1 MILMSQQTEYEY
13 IIVSPLFQ
21 FTHGLSGIK
30 WLQLL
35 NLFQDLSCTMLLPSA
50 QSTAS
55 MAHSG
60 LKLSL
65 GDLIQKAQGNI
76 PLTCTCVGPV
86 LAMFSTYKSVN
97 HTFFRG
103 LLRLQSGFDVHVFL
117 TSFLAAHNSENI
129 YNSEW

>member
-1 MILMSQQTEYEY
+1 MNMN
-13 IIVSPLFQ
+13 SPGEIFH

-35 NLFQDLSCTMLLPSA
+35 NLFQDISCAMTLASA

-65 GDLIQKAQGNI
+65 GDLIQQAQGNI
-76 PLTCTCVGPV
+76 PLTCKCVGPI
-86 LAMFSTYKSVN
+86 LAMLSTCKSGHHTRPWFS
-97 HTFFRG
+97 
-103 LLRLQSGFDVHVFL
+103 
-117 TSFLAAHNSENI
+117 
-129 YNSEW
+129 